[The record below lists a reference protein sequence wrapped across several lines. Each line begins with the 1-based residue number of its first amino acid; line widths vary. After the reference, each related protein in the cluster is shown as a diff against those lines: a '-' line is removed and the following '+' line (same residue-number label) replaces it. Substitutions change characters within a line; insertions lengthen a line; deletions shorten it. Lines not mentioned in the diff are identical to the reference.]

1 MRGTRKHKYYKKRNK
16 TSRLRS
22 KVSGGS
28 TIQINA
34 RKSYLDPANLVMNT
48 VITSTDDWTTV
59 LRGID
64 ENIKGFGIQAY
75 INRKHNEFKPVKTIK
90 IQEEH
95 QT

>member
-1 MRGTRKHKYYKKRNK
+1 
-16 TSRLRS
+16 
-22 KVSGGS
+22 
-28 TIQINA
+28 
-34 RKSYLDPANLVMNT
+34 MNT